1 MAGNQID
8 QGAHH
13 CNEARPG
20 RVRSLDVS
28 TRETDGT
35 QEAHTREKST
45 GGRSALRQ
53 AGGRVKSLALVMLE
67 TIGTRS
73 AHDRELR
80 LFLPGA
86 LGMSKEGKP
95 ALTTDSKAEP
105 IAHFPG

>member
-13 CNEARPG
+13 GIGARPG

-53 AGGRVKSLALVMLE
+53 AGGV
-67 TIGTRS
+67 
-73 AHDRELR
+73 
-80 LFLPGA
+80 
-86 LGMSKEGKP
+86 
-95 ALTTDSKAEP
+95 SKAWRLSGWKP
-105 IAHFPG
+105 MAPVLRTTAN